1 MKYENVPFL
10 TVDRVEEIHE
20 QALSTGGGAGILNR
34 SLLESAV
41 HAARATFD
49 GTPLYGSLAEVAA
62 AYAYRIARNH
72 AFVDGNKRTA
82 LLAAWTFLDTN
93 GHLIPLD
100 QSWVDLMVR
109 VASDPRFDETELV
122 EAFVARMRF
131 DEPIE

>member
-1 MKYENVPFL
+1 MPTES
-10 TVDRVEEIHE
+10 REIT
-20 QALSTGGGAGILNR
+20 LSSMETR
-34 SLLESAV
+34 E
-41 HAARATFD
+41 R
-49 GTPLYGSLAEVAA
+49 
-62 AYAYRIARNH
+62 
-72 AFVDGNKRTA
+72 
-82 LLAAWTFLDTN
+82 LAAWTFLDTN